1 MGGTSLAGF
10 IRKPGG
16 RMSLSMVSMAN
27 APVSPAPLRLARM
40 AVNSDMD
47 AREVDLLGIDTQ

>member
-1 MGGTSLAGF
+1 
-10 IRKPGG
+10 
-16 RMSLSMVSMAN
+16 MSLSMVSMAN